1 MTTVVN
7 NPAPESDRGG
17 TNFLVGIILLL
28 GMVMIFVFFG
38 LPMLR
43 QLGPVK
49 VSMPETKI
57 VMPEKIDVNV
67 TQEK

>member
-7 NPAPESDRGG
+7 NPSPESDRGG
-17 TNFLVGIILLL
+17 ANFLIGIILIL

-43 QLGPVK
+43 QIGPAQITL
-49 VSMPETKI
+49 PETKI
-57 VMPEKIDVNV
+57 VMPEKVDVNV

>member
-7 NPAPESDRGG
+7 NPSQENDHVG
-17 TNFLVGIILLL
+17 TNFLIGFILLL
-28 GMVMIFVFFG
+28 GMVMVFIFFG

-43 QLGPVK
+43 QIGPAQITL
-49 VSMPETKI
+49 PETKI
-57 VMPEKIDVNV
+57 VIPEKIDVNV